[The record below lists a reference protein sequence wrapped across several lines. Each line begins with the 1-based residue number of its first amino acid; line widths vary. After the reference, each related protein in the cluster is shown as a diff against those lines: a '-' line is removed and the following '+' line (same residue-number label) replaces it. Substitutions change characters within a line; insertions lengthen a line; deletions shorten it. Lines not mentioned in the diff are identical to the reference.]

1 MYKKILGIII
11 FNLLILSIASHAEN
25 KSQFKIEGM
34 SLNESLLKYFSKQKI
49 IENEIPIYDDKNF
62 LASLFPV
69 FSLFYDDIAIDYKP
83 NDPKYIIQGI
93 TGFMGFKDDI
103 DGCYAKQNEIDN
115 KISSKI
121 DYIKRIDWGILKYN
135 LGGEGS
141 TYRPITFDLKNG
153 SRVAVDC
160 YYYTNKEWEHNL
172 KVHTNSKE
180 LLDYIKLIAEPA
192 SD

>member
-115 KISSKI
+115 IIQQLVRYNHNSYGVGTISQAAFTNC
-121 DYIKRIDWGILKYN
+121 IKMMNKYMEFYPKNN
-135 LGGEGS
+135 LEPIRDMS
-141 TYRPITFDLKNG
+141 EKVKMRYEYQDDVRRSYSHTTY
-153 SRVAVDC
+153 
-160 YYYTNKEWEHNL
+160 
-172 KVHTNSKE
+172 
-180 LLDYIKLIAEPA
+180 
-192 SD
+192 